1 MAVIQTAANVP
12 VATKDVVGYNTTTA
26 LMIRDVGPRIFYV
39 DPNESPFTLLVSRI
53 EGGGK
58 TADNPRFE
66 WFEQERRPKKDQ
78 INAAAGYTAGD
89 VALTVDNAKYFQVND
104 IVEVPRTGELLR
116 VTVVGTP
123 ANGITV
129 VRGSAAGIGETA
141 SAALLD
147 NDDLF
152 VIGSAWVEGADT
164 GIPDE
169 WQPVQSFNFTQIHR
183 RPFGSTRTR
192 QGTNTY
198 AGDTR
203 SKLRADKAVEHAID
217 IEKAF
222 LHSERSETSTTNSV
236 FRLTRGFIQWAT
248 TNVKDFGGTVTEAEL
263 EDWAADLFNATG
275 GSSTRLLLAAN
286 KVVSIIDQLAAARL
300 QMVPSDKTY
309 GIAVGQYITSH
320 GTLNV
325 VKHRLLENGAG
336 GGGYANYALA
346 IEPRSLM
353 MRPFANGG
361 RTSLRM
367 NVQTPGVDGWIDEYL
382 TEVGLQ
388 YTLDKVHGV
397 GKNMTA

>member
-1 MAVIQTAANVP
+1 MAVVQTATNVP
-12 VATKDVVGYNTTTA
+12 VATKDTVGYNTTTA

-39 DPNESPFTLLVSRI
+39 DPNESPFTLLVSRV

-58 TADNPRFE
+58 SAENPRFE
-66 WFEQERRPKKDQ
+66 WYEQERRPKKDQ
-78 INAAAGYTAGD
+78 INAGAGYTAGD
-89 VALTVDNAKYFQVND
+89 TALTVDNAKYFQVND

-116 VTVVGTP
+116 VTIVGTP

-129 VRGSAAGIGETA
+129 ARGSAAGVGETA
-141 SAALLD
+141 AAALLD

-152 VIGSAWVEGADT
+152 VIGSAWVEGADA

-169 WQPVQSFNFTQIHR
+169 WQPVQAFNFTQIHR
-183 RPFGSTRTR
+183 RPFGATRTR
-192 QGTNTY
+192 QGTSSY
-198 AGDTR
+198 GGDTR

-222 LHSERSETSTTNSV
+222 LHGERSETSTTNSV
-236 FRLTRGFIQWAT
+236 FRLTRGFVQWAT
-248 TNVKDFGGTVTEAEL
+248 DNIKDFGGTVTEAEL
-263 EDWAADLFNATG
+263 EDWTADLFNATG

-320 GTLNV
+320 GTLNI

-336 GGGYANYALA
+336 GQGYANYALA

-353 MRPFANGG
+353 MRPFALGG
-361 RTSLRM
+361 RTSLKM
-367 NVQTPGVDGWIDEYL
+367 NVQTPGIDGWIDEYMS
-382 TEVGLQ
+382 EVGLQ
-388 YTLDKVHGV
+388 FTLSKVHGV

>member
-1 MAVIQTAANVP
+1 
-12 VATKDVVGYNTTTA
+12 
-26 LMIRDVGPRIFYV
+26 MIRDVGPRIFYV
-39 DPNESPFTLLVSRI
+39 DPNESPFTLLTSRV

-58 TADNPRFE
+58 AADNPRFE
-66 WFEQERRPKKDQ
+66 WYEQERRPKKDQ
-78 INAAAGYTAGD
+78 INAGAGYIAGD
-89 VALTVDNAKYFQVND
+89 TALTVDNFRYFQVND
-104 IVEVPRTGELLR
+104 IVEVPRTGELMR

-123 ANGITV
+123 SNGITV
-129 VRGSAAGIGETA
+129 TRAAGETSAA
-141 SAALLD
+141 ALVD

-152 VIGSAWVEGADT
+152 IVGSAWLEGADA

-169 WQPVQSFNFTQIHR
+169 WQPVQAFNFTQIHR
-183 RPFGSTRTR
+183 RPFGATRTR
-192 QGTNTY
+192 QGTSTY
-198 AGDTR
+198 GGDTR

-222 LHSERSETSTTNSV
+222 LHGERAETTSGNSV

-248 TNVKDFGGTVTEAEL
+248 ENIKDFGGTVTEAEL
-263 EDWAADLFNATG
+263 EDWTADIFNATG

-320 GTLNV
+320 GTLNI

-336 GGGYANYALA
+336 GQGYANYALA
-346 IEPRSLM
+346 VEPRSLM
-353 MRPFANGG
+353 LRPFALGG
-361 RTSLRM
+361 RTQLRM
-367 NVQTPGVDGWIDEYL
+367 NVQTPGVDGWIDEYMSEL
-382 TEVGLQ
+382 GLQ
-388 YTLDKVHGV
+388 FTLAKVHGV